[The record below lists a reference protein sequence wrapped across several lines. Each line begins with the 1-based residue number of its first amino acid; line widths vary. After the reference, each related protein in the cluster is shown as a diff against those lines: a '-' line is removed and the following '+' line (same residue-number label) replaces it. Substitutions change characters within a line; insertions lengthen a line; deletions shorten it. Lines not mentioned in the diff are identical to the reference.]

1 MKGDL
6 MSSKKRR
13 KKRKS
18 REAKRSGAT
27 FQKREVSAPVE
38 CLTSKDSQSVKS
50 GHAKEISKLISKG
63 KVKNAVNMAKQ
74 YHKNLGTEESE
85 AILVEAYVARILEMT
100 EKGLTVEAD
109 TLLDLVR
116 KRYHLPDQRL
126 AEINA
131 ATAAREGIKD
141 AFLAPLNDPSIPT
154 EQQAAIRKV
163 IKRELVDLNILTA
176 CKTLSPDHP
185 LKVEAAAVS
194 RAFEAVTSRPVDD
207 KEIALPGISRKSP
220 LAPWKMLI
228 KALSCFYRHDDALC
242 ERYLGA
248 VEADSA
254 PARLVPAVR
263 AMVSGK
269 TGVGLGVSAHSLVEQ
284 VGGNRTEIRKKL
296 QDLERWLVEG
306 KSNKLSYAIRDTVA
320 VCKRF
325 CPEIVERL
333 KQHISIRF
341 WMIEADEK
349 TIKKAMGGPALK
361 NAYFWS
367 LFARAAE
374 IKGKGFLACAMWNEF
389 MKHAVHEGIFS
400 TNSSESS
407 VVYLHM
413 ANLLLDMADMD
424 FEWAR
429 SQFENTFRRSKGLSS
444 YYKGQPKVISEAVR
458 KNKDVGRHTDF
469 LYPDRMYEMACEIDP
484 TSEAFAN
491 WLEWIDKGNFHRKK
505 SNEVALAWHEA
516 IPNDARPLLYLA
528 KSAEKRSAFK
538 KCLTY
543 LDEAGQIDGLNP
555 EVKKIRLRMLVA
567 TAIRHLKQKKAHLA
581 KKDFKEMEALPLF
594 RAGDRPAFLTA
605 LRSVCAIIEGDKGE
619 LGRLKN
625 KLIRL
630 MESQLSATM
639 VLQELLKLCGLP
651 EGASDLSLTP
661 KKELKHDALLFA
673 VARGCLLG
681 DDVGVPVAIPSVYE
695 RDIEE
700 AFATNVP
707 ALNASMM
714 GAIGEAALRGNLPE
728 LAYAVSGA
736 GLLEDNAA
744 SAGFLLL
751 RARSLPSWEGSRKNS
766 CIDAAIALAR
776 RERDMDL
783 IDEAIELRR
792 DEKEHRFFSPS
803 WDRRMA
809 GKDLSADPEGIK
821 GVLTRE
827 REARE
832 YPTSGF
838 GPHFEDFDDDDEYDD
853 HDFDRCRHC
862 DIEDCPDRIAEYV
875 PDLDDDPDDDRDDDE
890 WDDGDIKLFE
900 ALFNN
905 GSLDLP
911 PDIPPEAMPLLLEM
925 ALKYGDK
932 EGGLPDPDELFE
944 KDPEL
949 AEKLFKIFFDAEAK
963 GNFHDFGSGRL
974 PGSGRGSKK
983 KRRKKK
989 GQR

>member
-1 MKGDL
+1 

-18 REAKRSGAT
+18 RDAKKSGAR
-27 FQKREVSAPVE
+27 FQKKEVSGPIG
-38 CLTSKDSQSVKS
+38 CLTSKESPSAKS
-50 GHAKEISKLISKG
+50 GHAKEISLLISKG
-63 KVKNAVNMAKQ
+63 KVKKAVNMAKQ
-74 YHKNLGTEESE
+74 YHKNLGTKESE

-100 EKGLTVEAD
+100 EKGLIVEAE

-116 KRYHLPDQRL
+116 ERYHLPDQRL
-126 AEINA
+126 AEIRA
-131 ATAAREGIKD
+131 AIAAREGIND
-141 AFLAPLNDPSIPT
+141 VFLAPLNDPSIPT

-163 IKRELVDLNILTA
+163 IKRELADLNILTA

-194 RAFEAVTSRPVDD
+194 KAFEAVTTGPVDD
-207 KEIALPGISRKSP
+207 KEIGLPGISRKSP

-228 KALSCFYRHDDALC
+228 KGLFCFYHHEAALC
-242 ERYLGA
+242 ERYLQA

-269 TGVGLGVSAHSLVEQ
+269 TGASLGERAHSLVEQ
-284 VGGNRTEIRKKL
+284 VGGNRTEIRKKF
-296 QDLERWLVEG
+296 QDLERCLVAG
-306 KSNKLSYAIRDTVA
+306 KSNKLSYAIRDTIA
-320 VCKRF
+320 LCKRF
-325 CPEIVERL
+325 CPEIADRL
-333 KQHISIRF
+333 KQYISIRS

-361 NAYFWS
+361 NAYFWR

-374 IKGKGFLACAMWNEF
+374 IKGQGFLACAMWNEF

-413 ANLLLDMADMD
+413 ANLLLDMADTD

-429 SQFENTFRRSKGLSS
+429 SQFENTFKRSKGLSS
-444 YYKGQPKVISEAVR
+444 YYKEQPKVISEAVG
-458 KNKDVGRHTDF
+458 KKKEVGPPTEF
-469 LYPDRMYEMACEIDP
+469 LYPERLYRLACKTDP

-491 WLEWIDKGNFHRKK
+491 WLEWVDKGNFHRKK

-516 IPNDARPLLYLA
+516 IANDARPLLYLA
-528 KSAEKRSAFK
+528 KSAEKRSAFR

-543 LDEAGQIDGLNP
+543 LDEAEQIDGLNP
-555 EVKKIRLRMLVA
+555 ELKKIRLRLLVA

-581 KKDFKEMEALPLF
+581 KKDFKKMEALPLF
-594 RAGDRPAFLTA
+594 KAGDRPAFLAA
-605 LRSVCAIIEGDKGE
+605 LRSVCAMIEGDKGE
-619 LGRLKN
+619 LRRLKN

-630 MESQLSATM
+630 MGSQLSATM
-639 VLQELLKLCGLP
+639 ILQELLKVCGLP

-661 KKELKHDALLFA
+661 KKGLKDDVLLFA

-681 DDVGVPVAIPSVYE
+681 DDVGVPVAIPSVYK

-700 AFATNVP
+700 AFATNVS
-707 ALNASMM
+707 ALDASMM
-714 GAIGEAALRGNLPE
+714 GAIAEAALRGNYPE

-744 SAGFLLL
+744 SAEFLLL
-751 RARSLPSWEGSRKNS
+751 RARSLPSWEGLRKNN

-792 DEKEHRFFSPS
+792 NGKGHRYVSPF

-809 GKDLSADPEGIK
+809 GKDLSTDPEGIM
-821 GVLTRE
+821 GVLMRE
-827 REARE
+827 RAARE
-832 YPTSGF
+832 YPTSAF
-838 GPHFEDFDDDDEYDD
+838 GSLFEDFDDDDDS
-853 HDFDRCRHC
+853 DRCRHC
-862 DIEDCPDRIAEYV
+862 DIEDCPDRTAEYV
-875 PDLDDDPDDDRDDDE
+875 PDDVDDWDDDDE
-890 WDDGDIKLFE
+890 WEGDDTELLE
-900 ALFNN
+900 AMFND
-905 GSLDLP
+905 GLLDLP
-911 PDIPPEAMPLLLEM
+911 PDIPPEAIPILLEM
-925 ALKYGDK
+925 ALKYGGQD
-932 EGGLPDPDELFE
+932 GQMPDPDELFE
-944 KDPEL
+944 KEPEL
-949 AEKLFKIFFDAEAK
+949 AEKVLKILLDA
-963 GNFHDFGSGRL
+963 GDDGYPPNFGPDRL

-983 KRRKKK
+983 KSRKRK
-989 GQR
+989 GHE

>member
-1 MKGDL
+1 

-18 REAKRSGAT
+18 REAKRSGAR
-27 FQKREVSAPVE
+27 FQKREVLTPIG
-38 CLTSKDSQSVKS
+38 CLTSKESPSAKS
-50 GHAKEISKLISKG
+50 GHAKEISLLIAKG
-63 KVKNAVNMAKQ
+63 KVKKAVNMAKQ
-74 YHKNLGTEESE
+74 YHKNLGTKESE

-374 IKGKGFLACAMWNEF
+374 IKGKGFLACA
-389 MKHAVHEGIFS
+389 
-400 TNSSESS
+400 
-407 VVYLHM
+407 
-413 ANLLLDMADMD
+413 
-424 FEWAR
+424 
-429 SQFENTFRRSKGLSS
+429 
-444 YYKGQPKVISEAVR
+444 
-458 KNKDVGRHTDF
+458 
-469 LYPDRMYEMACEIDP
+469 
-484 TSEAFAN
+484 
-491 WLEWIDKGNFHRKK
+491 
-505 SNEVALAWHEA
+505 
-516 IPNDARPLLYLA
+516 LLYLA